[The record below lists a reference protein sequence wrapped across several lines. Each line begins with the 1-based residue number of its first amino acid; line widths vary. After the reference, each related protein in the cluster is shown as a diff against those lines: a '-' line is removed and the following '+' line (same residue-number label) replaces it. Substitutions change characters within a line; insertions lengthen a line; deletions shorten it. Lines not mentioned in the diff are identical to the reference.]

1 MASILFG
8 ERRGIRERRL
18 SGEGLAGVPGYWS
31 SLRYASKGE
40 LANLLHICGSME
52 IVSAPRQFYF
62 NQVNSF
68 NFHVSNWCLSCVVR
82 VSLP

>member
-1 MASILFG
+1 MANILFG

-18 SGEGLAGVPGYWS
+18 SGEGLAGVPGDWS
-31 SLRYASKGE
+31 SLRYPSKGE

-68 NFHVSNWCLSCVVR
+68 NFHVCNWSLSCVVR